1 MFPSARFEIV
11 GHTCDLGSKE
21 DNLKLSQNRAGS
33 LSTYLCENGIDP
45 DLLKSRGMADAEP
58 LVPNT
63 NEENRRRNRR
73 VEIHILD

>member
-21 DNLKLSQNRAGS
+21 GNLKLSEQRASS
-33 LSTYLCENGIDP
+33 LSAFLGENGISP
-45 DLLKSRGMADAEP
+45 DLLKSRGIADAEP

-63 NEENRRRNRR
+63 NEANCRRNRC